1 MHLGGAWDIRGSMTT
16 INSDTII
23 QRSETFVTA
32 TVDEALV
39 MMSLEKGAY
48 YGLDE
53 IGSQIWT
60 QLAEPTRVAALCEAL
75 AARYEAPRA
84 QIETDV
90 KAFLQELLDEGMIQ
104 IVPAAGSEDA
114 G

>member
-1 MHLGGAWDIRGSMTT
+1 MTT
-16 INSDTII
+16 IT
-23 QRSETFVTA
+23 SETVVCHSDAFVTA
-32 TVDEALV
+32 TVDDALV

-60 QLAEPTRVAALCEAL
+60 QLAEPTRVAALCETL

-84 QIETDV
+84 QIEADV
-90 KAFLQELLDEGMIQ
+90 TAFLQELLDEGMIQ
-104 IVPAAGSEDA
+104 IVPAGKAADA

>member
-1 MHLGGAWDIRGSMTT
+1 MTT
-16 INSDTII
+16 ITSDTVL
-23 QRSETFVTA
+23 QHSDAFVTA
-32 TVDEALV
+32 TVDDALV
-39 MMSLEKGAY
+39 MMSLEKGSY

-60 QLAEPTRVAALCEAL
+60 RLVEPTRIADLCEAL

-90 KAFLQELLDEGMIQ
+90 KAFLQELLDEGMVQ
-104 IVPAAGSEDA
+104 IVSSGEAADA
-114 G
+114 D